1 MVRLGRL
8 LVLVSRVYYWIII
21 VFGIIAGISMV
32 AFGAILAS
40 SQDMERMT
48 IKGVDKAEWLS
59 LINVLKTGSIVL
71 GILYIISSFGA
82 ARGLR
87 RQNIWLLLQFV
98 IYEFIAAACCVAYVV
113 VFIRKLQ
120 EGVKRAN
127 NIPDANY
134 FYSDNG
140 IFYFGFGTGPVL
152 LILATLI
159 LYQDFNRQKKLQ
171 REQSAANSKT
181 ESPLGY
187 PSSFSPNGS
196 EPYPKASSTTK
207 AYA

>member
-1 MVRLGRL
+1 MARLERL
-8 LVLVSRVYYWIII
+8 LVLVARVYYWISI
-21 VFGIIAGISMV
+21 VVGIIGGIALV
-32 AFGAILAS
+32 AVGALLAS
-40 SQDMERMT
+40 ALDNG
-48 IKGVDKAEWLS
+48 IKGVDETEWLS

-71 GILYIISSFGA
+71 GILYIISSIGA

-98 IYEFIAAACCVAYVV
+98 IYEFIAAACCVAYVLIFV
-113 VFIRKLQ
+113 GKVD
-120 EGVKRAN
+120 EAMKRN
-127 NIPDANY
+127 NQNSDAYFFYNY
-134 FYSDNG
+134 SG
-140 IFYFGFGTGPVL
+140 SFYFGFGVGPVL

-171 REQSAANSKT
+171 REQSTANSKT